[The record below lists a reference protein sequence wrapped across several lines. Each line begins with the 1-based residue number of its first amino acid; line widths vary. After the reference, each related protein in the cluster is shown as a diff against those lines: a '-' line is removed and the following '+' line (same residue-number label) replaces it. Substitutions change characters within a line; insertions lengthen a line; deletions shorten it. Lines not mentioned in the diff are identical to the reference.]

1 MARSQSA
8 EAAPVSSPTPTP
20 APLAQPP
27 SFGQHVG
34 PFEYTPEV
42 FEEFGPVEGD
52 RGDDIEALQP
62 AESVETPEPPKA
74 EPESEPQAKA
84 EPEPET
90 EHQAPMIPKA
100 RFDEVNTRRKALA
113 EENERLKAE
122 LAVRT
127 QAPEPSAPPAPA
139 YDFAAKEKEYMEAV
153 LDGDTD
159 KALAI
164 RGEIRQAEFQQIT
177 LQVQQS
183 VPRPDEVVA
192 LSQQQVAQQSALEE
206 VNAAYPVFDPTAD
219 NFDADLTEEAVAI
232 AKGFIEFRGMDFP
245 SAIRKAADQVARL
258 NGIAASTAASAAPK
272 APTPKDV
279 ASKIERATQQPP
291 TAPVSQVPE
300 EPTTDVMNLTEE
312 EFEKLPAA
320 TKARLRG
327 DFM

>member
-1 MARSQSA
+1 MARSQGA
-8 EAAPVSSPTPTP
+8 EAAPVSDTSP

-27 SFGQHVG
+27 SFGQHIG
-34 PFEYTPEV
+34 PFEYTPEA
-42 FEEFGPVEGD
+42 FEEFAPVEGD

-62 AESVETPEPPKA
+62 TESVETPEPATPT
-74 EPESEPQAKA
+74 EPEPQAKA
-84 EPEPET
+84 EPEPEP

-139 YDFAAKEKEYMEAV
+139 YDFTSKEKEYMEAV